1 MLAFLLFSIFLS
13 SKSAQ
18 SQYLLVK
25 THLAQIPFGQYGI
38 GIEKVF
44 DKQFSLQLNAQ
55 YLPPNKGSN
64 FINRAFADKD
74 ELNSSLLEGYA
85 FSLES
90 RAYTLEA
97 RSEAWKWYLGF
108 FFRYSQY
115 KTTTDYDKADLNRK
129 LEGSLISASGGIQL
143 GINYIYKNKYSLDVC
158 FMGVGFARNQI
169 DVQILTEE
177 ESPNIGRIEDEL
189 RQIPIL
195 GSRMKL
201 SKNEEGILEFKESYG
216 TLAIRFAVTVG
227 IIL

>member
-1 MLAFLLFSIFLS
+1 MLAFLLFTIFLGT
-13 SKSAQ
+13 KSAQ

-55 YLPPNKGSN
+55 YLPTNKGSN
-64 FINRAFADKD
+64 FINRAFTEKD
-74 ELNSSLLEGYA
+74 EINSSSLKGYA

-108 FFRYSQY
+108 FLRYSHY
-115 KTTTDYDKADLNRK
+115 ETATDYDRAELNRK
-129 LEGSLISASGGIQL
+129 FEGSLTSASGGIQL

-158 FMGVGFARNQI
+158 FMGVGFARNEI
-169 DVQILTEE
+169 DVQLFTEE
-177 ESPNIGRIEDEL
+177 ESPNIGRLEDEL

-201 SKNEEGILEFKESYG
+201 SKNEDGILEFKDSYG